1 MPLGIFY
8 LPLVE
13 KYENKIS
20 QVDSK
25 KIQNNEQK
33 ETSKKAYFPRPF

>member
-13 KYENKIS
+13 KYALRDIL
-20 QVDSK
+20 
-25 KIQNNEQK
+25 
-33 ETSKKAYFPRPF
+33 PPFGRKLPIKPVKSS

>member
-13 KYENKIS
+13 KYALRDILPPFGRKIC
-20 QVDSK
+20 
-25 KIQNNEQK
+25 
-33 ETSKKAYFPRPF
+33 P

>member
-20 QVDSK
+20 QVDFK
-25 KIQNNEQK
+25 KIQNNQQE
-33 ETSKKAYFPRPF
+33 ETSKKAYFPGSF